1 MMGIAS
7 LYPPYEEI
15 ALNGTNFTLF
25 LLAALVIAAVPGPG
39 IFYVAARTLSGGKRA
54 GIAST
59 FGTAL
64 GGLVHVI
71 AGGLGVSAIILASAE
86 LFTALKFAG
95 ALYLVWL
102 GIKTFREARDLLPQ
116 QAVAAGTQ
124 RAFRE
129 GVLVEAL
136 NPKTAA
142 FFLAFIPQ
150 FVDPAGGYVA
160 LQFITLGLISVALNT
175 LADVVVVMMAATAR
189 AGLTRR
195 PNLLQRLRQGS
206 GLFIAGL
213 GISLALA
220 RRPASLAQRS
230 RMHPPSGVIAPD
242 LLRRAAGFGGVLVD
256 RKAGG
261 ARSGHPRQPGAVG
274 RVERRDD
281 LADHGLNAHGRRFQI
296 VGAGGERFDPVFE
309 RCLPRRASGPAA
321 ARRWRRPAIRHC
333 AGRAP

>member
-1 MMGIAS
+1 M
-7 LYPPYEEI
+7 
-15 ALNGTNFTLF
+15 NGTNFLLF
-25 LLAALVIAAVPGPG
+25 LAAASVIAAVPGPG
-39 IFYVAARTLSGGKRA
+39 IFYVAARTLSGGRKA

-71 AGGLGVSAIILASAE
+71 AGALGVSAIILASAE

-102 GIKTFREARDLLPQ
+102 GVRTFREGRQTMPEGVSPVGA
-116 QAVAAGTQ
+116 T

-150 FVDPAGGYVA
+150 FIAPAGGHPA
-160 LQFITLGLISVALNT
+160 LQFIALGLISVALNT

-189 AGLTRR
+189 HGLVRR
-195 PNLLQRLRQGS
+195 PQLLQRLRQGS

-213 GISLALA
+213 GVSLALV
-220 RRPASLAQRS
+220 RRPAS
-230 RMHPPSGVIAPD
+230 
-242 LLRRAAGFGGVLVD
+242 
-256 RKAGG
+256 
-261 ARSGHPRQPGAVG
+261 
-274 RVERRDD
+274 
-281 LADHGLNAHGRRFQI
+281 
-296 VGAGGERFDPVFE
+296 
-309 RCLPRRASGPAA
+309 
-321 ARRWRRPAIRHC
+321 
-333 AGRAP
+333 

>member
-1 MMGIAS
+1 M
-7 LYPPYEEI
+7 
-15 ALNGTNFTLF
+15 NGANFTLF
-25 LLAALVIAAVPGPG
+25 LLAALIVATVPGPG

-54 GIAST
+54 GFAST

-71 AGGLGVSAIILASAE
+71 AGGLGVSAIVLASAE

-102 GIKTFREARDLLPQ
+102 GLKTFREARDLLPR
-116 QAVAAGTQ
+116 QAIVAGTQ
-124 RAFRE
+124 QVFRD

-150 FVDPAGGYVA
+150 FVDPACGFVA
-160 LQFITLGLISVALNT
+160 LQFIALGLISVALNT

-189 AGLTRR
+189 TGLTRR

-220 RRPASLAQRS
+220 RRPGS
-230 RMHPPSGVIAPD
+230 
-242 LLRRAAGFGGVLVD
+242 
-256 RKAGG
+256 
-261 ARSGHPRQPGAVG
+261 
-274 RVERRDD
+274 
-281 LADHGLNAHGRRFQI
+281 
-296 VGAGGERFDPVFE
+296 
-309 RCLPRRASGPAA
+309 
-321 ARRWRRPAIRHC
+321 
-333 AGRAP
+333 

>member
-1 MMGIAS
+1 
-7 LYPPYEEI
+7 
-15 ALNGTNFTLF
+15 LNGTSFTLF

-39 IFYVAARTLSGGKRA
+39 ILYVAARTLSGGKRA

-86 LFTALKFAG
+86 LFTVLKFAG

-116 QAVAAGTQ
+116 QVISAGTEQ
-124 RAFRE
+124 VFRE

-150 FVDPAGGYVA
+150 FLDPAGGYLA
-160 LQFITLGLISVALNT
+160 LQFIALGLISVTLNT

-189 AGLTRR
+189 AGLIRR
-195 PNLLQRLRQGS
+195 PQLLQRLRQGS
-206 GLFIAGL
+206 GLFIASL

-220 RRPASLAQRS
+220 RRPSS
-230 RMHPPSGVIAPD
+230 
-242 LLRRAAGFGGVLVD
+242 
-256 RKAGG
+256 
-261 ARSGHPRQPGAVG
+261 
-274 RVERRDD
+274 
-281 LADHGLNAHGRRFQI
+281 
-296 VGAGGERFDPVFE
+296 
-309 RCLPRRASGPAA
+309 
-321 ARRWRRPAIRHC
+321 
-333 AGRAP
+333 